1 MTTEKRSKKIQVRL
15 TPDEF
20 NQIHNLTSKSKFTTT
35 AQLIRYCVFEKS
47 SRIEAKTIATTNLE
61 KTAQFINQQIRPV
74 GVNLNQI
81 AKSLNSLT
89 KAGQEPE
96 IKTLEATLKRIEK
109 KFDLILQNLNCKP
122 E

>member
-35 AQLIRYCVFEKS
+35 AQLIRYCVLEKS
-47 SRIEAKTIATTNLE
+47 SRIEARTITTTNLE
-61 KTAQFINQQIRPV
+61 KTTKLINQQLRPI

-81 AKSLNSLT
+81 AKFLNTLR
-89 KAGQEPE
+89 KAGRQPE
-96 IKTLEATLKRIEK
+96 IKNLEATLKRIEK
-109 KFDLILQNLNCKP
+109 KFDLILQKLDCEP